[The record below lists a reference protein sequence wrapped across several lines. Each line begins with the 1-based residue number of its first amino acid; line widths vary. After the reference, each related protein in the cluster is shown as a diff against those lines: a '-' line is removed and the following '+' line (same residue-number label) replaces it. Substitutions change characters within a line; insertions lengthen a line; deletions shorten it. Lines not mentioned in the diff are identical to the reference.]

1 MSEGISVED
10 CFVFLKNC
18 AHYHCIM
25 PLFIPDDFLCSELLL
40 CLKLSNSLLSH
51 FSHILLFATLWIVAR
66 QAPLSTGF
74 SRQEYCSGLSCLYP
88 GDLPKPGI
96 KPTPPVSPVLQADSL
111 PIKLPGQLCFYWCQH
126 GITFST
132 KHGFPVDNIQLG
144 LIFHPL

>member
-25 PLFIPDDFLCSELLL
+25 PLIIPDDFLCSELLL

-66 QAPLSTGF
+66 QAPLSRDSPGKNTVVGCPAF
-74 SRQEYCSGLSCLYP
+74 LQAIFPTQGSNPRLLCLLYCRRILYP
-88 GDLPKPGI
+88 LSYLGSFVFIG
-96 KPTPPVSPVLQADSL
+96 VSMVSL
-111 PIKLPGQLCFYWCQH
+111 FPLNM
-126 GITFST
+126 
-132 KHGFPVDNIQLG
+132 GFL
-144 LIFHPL
+144 